1 MVELNH
7 QCSICGK
14 RYHFC
19 VDCGNAKTFTP
30 WRTIVDTIEHYKI
43 YIVIRDY
50 ENKYIDISSAKEQ
63 LNKIDLNGLDSF
75 IPEIRLKIEEILSY
89 EHKLNKKKK

>member
-14 RYHFC
+14 KYHFC
-19 VDCGNAKTFTP
+19 IDCGNAKTFTP

-50 ENKYIDISSAKEQ
+50 ENKYIDISNAKEQ

-75 IPEIRLKIEEILSY
+75 MPEIRSKIEEILSY
-89 EHKLNKKKK
+89 EHKSKKKKK